1 MLWLSK
7 IAQLTFV
14 WMQVYSRDDACKMRP
29 PPPEEALTAKER
41 VEAQADGVLKEGYK
55 PFSPSSYTK
64 WGAADGTFNKFPEYS
79 SDPYS
84 EKLLRYVVPRMRS
97 SPFFWT

>member
-1 MLWLSK
+1 MLWLSSK
-7 IAQLTFV
+7 IAHSLSFN
-14 WMQVYSRDDACKMRP
+14 MQVYSWDDACKMRP

-55 PFSPSSYTK
+55 PFSPSCYTK
-64 WGAADGTFNKFPEYS
+64 WGAADATFNKFPEYS

-84 EKLLRYVVPRMRS
+84 EKLLRYVAPCLCRL
-97 SPFFWT
+97 PFC